1 MRWLDEKEAID
12 KRMQEI
18 VRSFD
23 ENFNYLSFEIMKA
36 AQIKIVYQGPNGRN
50 YMFVPINFLWDKN
63 VNISIWYQNTMHQAE
78 LDKAVSRQNRIILYA
93 QEKIERIRNYNAE
106 KLISEQEEIIRNAE
120 SERDFLCK
128 KMKF

>member
-23 ENFNYLSFEIMKA
+23 ENFNYLSFEKMNSR
-36 AQIKIVYQGPNGRN
+36 QIKIVYQTPEGRN
-50 YMFVPINFLWDKN
+50 HIYVPINFLWDSS
-63 VNISIWYQNTMHQAE
+63 VNISIWYQNIIHQKV

-93 QEKIERIRNYNAE
+93 QEKIERIRSYNAE
-106 KLISEQEEIIRNAE
+106 KLISEQEEIIRKAE